1 MLISGWLLTLC
12 ILYAMFGSSSG
23 MNAAAILCVTI
34 ELLVSFLN
42 AMLYLFYVLMTETV
56 YKYVLKEYSSTG

>member
-1 MLISGWLLTLC
+1 
-12 ILYAMFGSSSG
+12 MFGSSSG
-23 MNAAAILCVTI
+23 MNVAAIQCVTI

-56 YKYVLKEYSSTG
+56 YKYVFLLKEYSSTG